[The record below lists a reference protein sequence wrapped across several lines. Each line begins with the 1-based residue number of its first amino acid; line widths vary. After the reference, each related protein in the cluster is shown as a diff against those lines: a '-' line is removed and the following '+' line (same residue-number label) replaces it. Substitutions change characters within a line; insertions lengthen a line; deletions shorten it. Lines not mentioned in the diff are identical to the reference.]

1 MICILYR
8 IDQESILDS
17 LVLQNTTAYY
27 SKKKKNHWNFSNCN
41 GSQHWA
47 LHILPTTGFKAYP
60 QSTTSTRANSCY
72 TVWLSEMVLTANTV
86 RIRNGCLFMCTLL
99 FGLFASNINADALN
113 LKSINSSW
121 KKANLY
127 AAAVN
132 QCAEEHAPDPNTLL
146 KQMASLLPPLLFMP
160 ASLWRLN
167 WSAEPGTFSFTHR
180 ITHLKKAAWQFS
192 SCQIF
197 PKQLLKKCLMLSRG
211 GKNPTMK
218 KQHQTLKLGL
228 I

>member
-1 MICILYR
+1 MVLNT
-8 IDQESILDS
+8 ES
-17 LVLQNTTAYY
+17 
-27 SKKKKNHWNFSNCN
+27 C
-41 GSQHWA
+41 
-47 LHILPTTGFKAYP
+47 ILPTAGFKAYP
-60 QSTTSTRANSCY
+60 QSTSSTRANSCC
-72 TVWLSEMVLTANTV
+72 TVRLSGMVLTANTV
-86 RIRNGCLFMCTLL
+86 RIRSGCLFMCTLL

-121 KKANLY
+121 KKANLC

-167 WSAEPGTFSFTHR
+167 WSAEPGTFSFTHH

-192 SCQIF
+192 SRQIF

-211 GKNPTMK
+211 KKPYNEETTPNPETWIDLKWCRIAQDHLTSSKMK
-218 KQHQTLKLGL
+218 DFLDSTQVLTDIHAVF
-228 I
+228 